1 MTRKRLA
8 ALVLAA
14 VAALVLTGTLF
25 LRTPAPVGASALTP
39 TGAGTPTGQATV
51 TTAAAVTMTAS
62 ETVAATTT
70 STEALPPG
78 STTTTGPAPATTSP
92 RSSGSSTSP
101 TTTHATTT
109 TTTSTSP
116 TTTHATTTTT
126 TIPVTVTLT
135 GCQAFNGGAGTK
147 VLFKITGSN
156 SVMYKVTVTAGGM
169 TDTGMYYGAQNTG
182 NTFPTVA
189 YAGPGSCS
197 VRLGG

>member
-109 TTTSTSP
+109 TTT
-116 TTTHATTTTT
+116 
-126 TIPVTVTLT
+126 IPVTVTLT
-135 GCQAFNGGAGTK
+135 GCQSFNGGAGTK